1 MGVTCDPCET
11 CEELVLQARE
21 IAPTLAERSR
31 DCGELR
37 RVPDVP
43 LNPSGFFEIRE
54 KVGAPPPS
62 RDKGDTG

>member
-1 MGVTCDPCET
+1 MGVTCDPCE
-11 CEELVLQARE
+11 ELVLRARE

-31 DCGELR
+31 ECGELR
-37 RVPDVP
+37 RVPHEP